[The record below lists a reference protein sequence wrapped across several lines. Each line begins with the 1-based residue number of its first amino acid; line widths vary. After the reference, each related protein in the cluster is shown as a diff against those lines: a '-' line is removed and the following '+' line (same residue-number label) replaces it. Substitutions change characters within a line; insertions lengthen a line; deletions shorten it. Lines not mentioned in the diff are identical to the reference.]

1 MGPKVP
7 VPDALLGGALRSRA
21 AAVVAEGVE
30 SGSLL
35 RPYHAAAIINPLHE
49 GVEGS
54 SFSTGTCIGQD
65 RGSAFGNHR
74 PALLSSPPASI
85 TPLAIA

>member
-35 RPYHAAAIINPLHE
+35 RPYHAAAIINLLHE
-49 GVEGS
+49 V
-54 SFSTGTCIGQD
+54 
-65 RGSAFGNHR
+65 
-74 PALLSSPPASI
+74 
-85 TPLAIA
+85 